1 MKSIPSLLGQAL
13 IIMLSGMAGLVMA
26 SQDGVAQEVGNETR
40 LMDERE
46 VGQDYRSL
54 WREYSYFRLFGE
66 GDRAVTS
73 LKSKGSTAYGRGME
87 NFVTNTGIVD
97 AADLNMD
104 TQPDLARPG
113 GRSGQYFDVAPNY
126 AAPRSEW
133 ARFVALVP
141 SLANA
146 TGGGYAVSR
155 NFPTLGL
162 REILAADF
170 EFGTAFSGVQST
182 DAGGCR
188 DQTADALS
196 NIAAGNTLLAGSDC
210 PETWPLVAGV
220 PTFKGRRK
228 ITAEMWAAT
237 QAAQGSEF
245 NFDWWRVDSELASA
259 GGTFGDFQTY
269 GAYDDFNSSMIGRFG
284 NVVPGGSGDP
294 QDEGWPLG
302 LRTEFNAFTFA
313 LPTVANSMYWRAEII
328 NETEQ
333 VYGVGLD
340 YEKLYV
346 GYTLQPIRSQESVFY
361 SEVWRGAILTAEGAT
376 GNPQCPGVAPPG
388 QGYIDCVGD
397 QGFGLGVTGHVVLK
411 SPIGD
416 LRNVLLTCD
425 PAEGGERA
433 ANRAIPCPTN
443 AFNDPSNPHAGDTIT
458 YNHMVMC
465 PYGGNCGSQ
474 TLIAPD
480 RQMFGALASNVD
492 DVLNGRDLASVGGGV
507 QYAIFRNPNF
517 PQDPAP
523 FSYWVPGDWDYTAN
537 GDNPGGDTIFVPT
550 CYGPPGVV
558 IEGTTRE
565 SRDDACAVTWSD
577 TMPVGELGNPAYN
590 NQEGNVS
597 YWSVGPFAL
606 AAGDTTALVIALVAQ
621 GDSASFE
628 SELNAVIDLYMTFYL
643 SPEPPP
649 RVAVVGVDVQVED
662 PSLGAGRGEVTLF
675 WDDANNPY
683 RDEFLWNFADAL
695 AEATAGD
702 LLRLKTLNP
711 DLEDRIR
718 ERAED
723 NLREIQVFKSCD
735 NGDTFTTNDTDTRGL
750 LNCDGDP
757 AQDETGRGIGTGWQ
771 AYSILPVDDSGNA
784 PNSLLDQLV
793 VPGETYLYSLVG
805 VSRGAQFAIID
816 SLDTDGDGLRDS
828 LGPDSLVLAPS
839 LANPLSVNT
848 DDSNVV
854 LVYVPASVQAGS
866 QAAEAMLTGPDVTGY
881 GTGEFEV
888 RFTGSSVVEAEYTVA
903 FANAF
908 EVVTERDAEGTILT
922 TTVTA
927 RDVIEVETAP
937 DATADSAIDRLVLT
951 TDNPNGVQIA
961 GDADELTAGNTTTET
976 LEAFGIVLYRVDSG
990 EPLLVSTELDGEN
1003 TTPSTFFARQGV
1015 GSFTGF
1021 PGFVINVDD
1030 SEAGDYDRQQY
1041 QFSVGGE
1048 DVPNQITPT
1057 IAFDQQNSVSNQAGG
1072 ISAYGQYDITWAG
1085 FTFGPFAP
1093 FELNFANPATTEED
1107 VQASLDARA
1116 VGSTGRTDAEA
1127 AAAIADATG
1136 LSVTEAD
1143 LVPVTVPFSV
1153 RNALF
1158 GRDVDVA
1165 MLSRADNTMLLGSL
1179 QTQDTL
1185 TVEVDP
1191 TTWIPGDELY
1201 FLETVELDSI
1211 GASGG
1216 VVLSGGQPVK
1226 VNHLVA
1232 TFAPAVISCLNVP
1245 RPSCNPV
1252 RGAGTTLDWVTNVE
1266 DQNLAVFYTSPYQLA
1281 SELTFETQA
1290 AITGDG
1296 TIAAGRDISAQLDSV
1311 HTVPNPYI
1319 AFSRYEND
1327 SGADGDDARI
1337 LFTHLPPE
1345 GLLRIFTVAGQF
1357 VQELNWGPADLAGN
1371 GDLFWNVR
1379 TREGNEVGS
1388 GLYIFVVEA
1397 VNPETGGTLK
1407 KVGKFVVIR

>member
-1 MKSIPSLLGQAL
+1 LLGRAL
-13 IIMLSGMAGLVMA
+13 IVALSGVAGFVMA
-26 SQDGVAQEVGNETR
+26 SQDAVAQEAGNETR

-46 VGQDYRSL
+46 VGHDYRSL

-73 LKSKGSTAYGRGME
+73 LKSKGTTPYGRGME

-126 AAPRSEW
+126 GAPRSEW
-133 ARFVALVP
+133 ARFVTVAP

-162 REILAADF
+162 REILASDF
-170 EFGTAFSGVQST
+170 EFGNAYSGVQST

-210 PETWPLVAGV
+210 PETWPLVSGV

-228 ITAEMWAAT
+228 ITADVWAAT

-245 NFDWWRVDSELASA
+245 NFDWWRVDPDLEAQ

-269 GAYDDFNSSMIGRFG
+269 GAYDDFNSTMIGRFG

-346 GYTLQPIRSQESVFY
+346 GYTLQPIRSQESSFY
-361 SEVWRGAILTAEGAT
+361 TEVWRGAILTAEGAT
-376 GNPQCPGVAPPG
+376 GNPQCPGAAPPG
-388 QGYIDCVGD
+388 FGFIDCAGD

-425 PAEGGERA
+425 PAEGGDRA

-465 PYGGNCGSQ
+465 PYGGTCGSQ
-474 TLIAPD
+474 TLLGND
-480 RQMFGALASNVD
+480 RQMFGALASNVE
-492 DVLNGRDLASVGGGV
+492 DVLNGRDLGSVAGDFG
-507 QYAIFRNPNF
+507 YTIFRNPNY
-517 PQDPAP
+517 PTEAAP

-537 GDNPGGDTIFVPT
+537 GETPGGDTIFVPG

-565 SRDDACAVTWSD
+565 NRADACAVTWSD
-577 TMPVGELGNPAYN
+577 TMPIGELGNPAYN

-628 SELNAVIDLYMTFYL
+628 AELNAVIDLYMTFYL

-649 RVAVVGVDVQVED
+649 RVNVVGVDVQVED
-662 PSLGAGRGEVTLF
+662 PSLGAGRGEVTLY

-695 AEATAGD
+695 DEAEAGE
-702 LLRLKTLNP
+702 LLDLKTWNP
-711 DLEDRIR
+711 TLVDDIR
-718 ERAED
+718 ARAED
-723 NLREIQVFKSCD
+723 NLEEIQVFKSCD
-735 NGDTFTTNDTDTRGL
+735 NGNTFTTNDTDGRGL
-750 LNCDGDP
+750 LDCDGDP
-757 AQDETGRGIGTGWQ
+757 AQDVSGRGIAPGWQ

-784 PNSLLDQLV
+784 PNTLLDQLV
-793 VPGETYLYSLVG
+793 IPGQTYLYSFVG
-805 VSRGAQFAIID
+805 VSRGASFPIVRE
-816 SLDTDGDGLRDS
+816 TDPGVFI
-828 LGPDSLVLAPS
+828 PDSLVLAPS
-839 LANPLSVNT
+839 LSNPLSVNT
-848 DDSNVV
+848 DDPNVV
-854 LVYVPASVQAGS
+854 QVYVPASIQAGS
-866 QAAEAMLTGPDVTGY
+866 QTAAALVTPDLTGY
-881 GTGEFEV
+881 GTGEFAV
-888 RFTGSSVVEAEYTVA
+888 GFTGSPVVEDEYVIA
-903 FANAF
+903 FANEF
-908 EVVTERDAEGTILT
+908 EVVTERDAEGVILN

-927 RDVIEVETAP
+927 EDVIVAEVGGAAE
-937 DATADSAIDRLVLT
+937 DATIDELVLT
-951 TDNPNGVQIA
+951 TENPNGVQIA
-961 GDADELTAGNTTTET
+961 GDPDVLVAGNTTTET
-976 LEAFGIVLYRVDSG
+976 LDAFGIVLYRAGTS

-1003 TTPSTFFARQGV
+1003 TTPSTFFARQSV

-1021 PGFVINVDD
+1021 PGFVVNVDD
-1030 SEAGDYDRQQY
+1030 SEGGDYDRQQY
-1041 QFSVGGE
+1041 QVAVDST
-1048 DVPNQITPT
+1048 DVPNQVTPT
-1057 IAFDQQNSVSNQAGG
+1057 MTWDQQSSVENQGGG
-1072 ISAYGQYDITWAG
+1072 ISAYGQYNITFTD
-1085 FTFGPFAP
+1085 FTFGPFEP
-1093 FELNFANPATTEED
+1093 FDLNFANPAVTEED
-1107 VQASLDARA
+1107 VQTSLASRA

-1127 AAAIADATG
+1127 AAAIAEATG

-1143 LVPVTVPFSV
+1143 LVAVTTPFTV
-1153 RNALF
+1153 RNALY

-1165 MLSRADNTMLLGSL
+1165 MLARSDNTILLGDVG
-1179 QTQDTL
+1179 TQDTL
-1185 TVEVDP
+1185 TVEIDP
-1191 TTWIPGDELY
+1191 TTWVPGDELY

-1216 VVLSGGQPVK
+1216 VMLDGQGQPIQVQR
-1226 VNHLVA
+1226 LAA
-1232 TFAPAVISCLNVP
+1232 TFAPAVLSCTNFP
-1245 RPSCNPV
+1245 RESCNPV
-1252 RGAGTTLDWVTNVE
+1252 RGAGTTLDWVTNIE
-1266 DQNLAVFYTSPYQLA
+1266 GQNLAVFYIAPYQLE
-1281 SELTFETQA
+1281 SELSFTTQA
-1290 AITGDG
+1290 AIVGDDVLDNPE
-1296 TIAAGRDISAQLDSV
+1296 ADITSKMDSI

-1319 AFSRYEND
+1319 IFSRYEVD
-1327 SGADGDDARI
+1327 TPADDDARI
-1337 LFTHLPPE
+1337 MFTHLPPE
-1345 GLLRIFTVAGQF
+1345 GTLRIFTVAGQF
-1357 VQELNWGPADLAGN
+1357 VQEIQWTPDDLAGN

-1379 TREGNEVGS
+1379 TREGNEAGS

-1397 VNPETGGTLK
+1397 VNPATGGTVK